1 MRMDGKLET
10 IRTPGGIKLGD
21 SIPID
26 GKRGVHIKQ
35 GRKSENLLPE
45 QIVECITGKQ
55 VAAIIFRDD
64 CRL

>member
-1 MRMDGKLET
+1 MRMDGKLEA

-35 GRKSENLLPE
+35 GRKTENLLPE
-45 QIVECITGKQ
+45 QIV
-55 VAAIIFRDD
+55 
-64 CRL
+64 